1 MENLE
6 ISGTSKI
13 PTINFNA
20 NTGILLIKGKSI
32 LDNASDFYLPIINWL
47 IEYSACPQPK
57 TILNIDLEYFNTSSS
72 KCILHIFRKLET
84 IAQNNVE
91 VSIQWFYNAD
101 DVDML
106 EAGEN
111 YESIINVPFHL
122 TAHSKAI

>member
-20 NTGILLIKGKSI
+20 ETGILLLKGKSI
-32 LDNASDFYLPIINWL
+32 LDNASDFYRPVINWL
-47 IEYSACPQPK
+47 SEYTANPQEK
-57 TILNIDLEYFNTSSS
+57 TVLNVDLEYFNTSSS

-84 IAQNNVE
+84 VAQNNIE
-91 VSIQWFYNAD
+91 VIINWWYTAEDAD
-101 DVDML
+101 MC

-111 YESIINVPFHL
+111 YQSIVNVPFQL
-122 TAHSKAI
+122 IAKN